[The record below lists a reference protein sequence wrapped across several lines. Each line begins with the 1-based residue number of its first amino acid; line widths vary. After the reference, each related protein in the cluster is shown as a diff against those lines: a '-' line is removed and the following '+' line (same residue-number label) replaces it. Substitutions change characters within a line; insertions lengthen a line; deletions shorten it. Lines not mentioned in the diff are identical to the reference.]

1 MPTRILLRLLLLAG
15 LAAPLCALALGV
27 GPLEVRSAL
36 NQNLEAEIPLIVNHP
51 AELVGLTVQIPRQQE
66 FDRVGIERLEFLSKL
81 RFAVQTTPGGAGII
95 KVTSI
100 QPIREPS
107 FDLLVEVIWPRGRLL
122 RAFPV
127 QLDPE
132 LYANRRQPAPPP
144 LIEAPPAALPLAAAP
159 PVTTTAPATPSLPP
173 APPVSFE
180 GASFYGPVRRGENL
194 TRIANQVRPSTAISI
209 PEMMSI
215 LVAGNPEAF
224 ANGNPNTLRVGAV
237 LKVPSSQALGV
248 SGAPAPVPDVAAVT
262 PAEPVESPPVLPV
275 SPLEEAAVSP
285 APVAPPL
292 VAPLPPETA
301 PAVAESTPPPMAIPP
316 PQEIVPQTTIPQ
328 PEPQPAPAQSAP
340 PPSAATETPPPPV
353 AETPPPPVAETS
365 PPKPAALH
373 QEPGMDWLSNPVV
386 WIAIAL
392 ILLAVGS
399 VLLLPLL
406 RRPARPTTTTI
417 GEPSA
422 VSVEEPGE
430 AAARSDTRVSVRR
443 ETRSKRPVLAAAE
456 ETAAARLSPMA
467 EPVVKP
473 DLKAAATPPPKPI
486 DELLKDIDF
495 SLSDE
500 RPRATT
506 GGKETSPAHG
516 GAARRM
522 PDAEP
527 PTASVTRTP
536 GPSAPAAPAKPAT
549 PASVPTTPQPLVEP
563 LSELP
568 SGLQFDKLDFDLG
581 DLGLDST
588 RKPVELP
595 PLELKPSAPAKPAD
609 RAALDLNL
617 PDIKPPTRSEP
628 TAEPP
633 QASDLKFEFTDV
645 NQEQMRNREDL
656 ARLDEELQ
664 SFGGGLDLGKMALG
678 APPGGADAG
687 ADYVETKLD
696 LAAAYLDMGDQV
708 GARGL
713 LEDVLQEG
721 DAAQKKRAEDL
732 LKKLG

>member
-15 LAAPLCALALGV
+15 LAAPLYALALGV

-36 NQNLEAEIPLIVNHP
+36 NQNLEAEIPLIVNNP

-81 RFAVQTTPGGAGII
+81 RFAVQTTPSGPNFI

-122 RAFPV
+122 RTFPV
-127 QLDPE
+127 HLDPE
-132 LYANRRQPAPPP
+132 LYANRRQPSPPP
-144 LIEAPPAALPLAAAP
+144 VETPLFAAPAVETP
-159 PVTTTAPATPSLPP
+159 PVTTAPSTPSLPP

-180 GASFYGPVRRGENL
+180 GASFYGPVKRGENL
-194 TRIANQVRPSTAISI
+194 TRIANQIRPSTAISV
-209 PEMMSI
+209 PEMMAI

-224 ANGNPNTLRVGAV
+224 TNGNPNTLRAGAV
-237 LKVPSSQALGV
+237 LRVPSAQALGL
-248 SGAPAPVPDVAAVT
+248 SGAPTPTPVPDVAAVT
-262 PAEPVESPPVLPV
+262 PIEPEASSPTLPASPP
-275 SPLEEAAVSP
+275 EAAVAP
-285 APVAPPL
+285 APVEAPP
-292 VAPLPPETA
+292 VAPLPAEMASTA
-301 PAVAESTPPPMAIPP
+301 AESTPPMPIPP

-328 PEPQPAPAQSAP
+328 VEPQPVPAEGMP
-340 PPSAATETPPPPV
+340 PPAATETLPPV
-353 AETPPPPVAETS
+353 AETPPPQPEPAPVAKPPAPLQET
-365 PPKPAALH
+365 
-373 QEPGMDWLSNPVV
+373 GMGWLSNPVV

-392 ILLAVGS
+392 IVLAVGS

-406 RRPARPTTTTI
+406 RRPARPATR
-417 GEPSA
+417 ESSAPSA
-422 VSVEEPGE
+422 DIEETGE
-430 AAARSDTRVSVRR
+430 VAARSETRTSVRR
-443 ETRSKRPVLAAAE
+443 SEAKSKWPIPDATE
-456 ETAAARLSPMA
+456 ETAAVRPTPTVK
-467 EPVVKP
+467 PVVKP
-473 DLKAAATPPPKPI
+473 VPKAVATPPPKPI

-495 SLSDE
+495 NLGDE
-500 RPRATT
+500 RPRTATE
-506 GGKETSPAHG
+506 GKEVSPVRG
-516 GAARRM
+516 GEARRM

-536 GPSAPAAPAKPAT
+536 IPTPIPTPS
-549 PASVPTTPQPLVEP
+549 SPQPVLEP

-568 SGLQFDKLDFDLG
+568 SGLQLDKLDFDLG
-581 DLGLDST
+581 DLGLDSA

-595 PLELKPSAPAKPAD
+595 PLELKPATPSKSAD
-609 RAALDLNL
+609 WSALDLKL
-617 PDIKPPTRSEP
+617 PDIEPSTRSEP
-628 TAEPP
+628 ATEPP
-633 QASDLKFEFTDV
+633 KASDLKFEFTDV
-645 NQEQMRNREDL
+645 NQEQVRNREDL

-664 SFGGGLDLGKMALG
+664 SFGGELDLGKMALSS
-678 APPGGADAG
+678 PPGDDKAG
-687 ADYVETKLD
+687 ADYVETQLD

-721 DAAQKKRAEDL
+721 DTAQKKRAEDL

>member
-36 NQNLEAEIPLIVNHP
+36 NQNLEAEIPLIVNNP

-66 FDRVGIERLEFLSKL
+66 FDRTGIERLEFLSKL
-81 RFAVQTTPGGAGII
+81 RFAVQTTPGGTGII
-95 KVTSI
+95 RVTSI

-122 RAFPV
+122 RTFPV
-127 QLDPE
+127 HLDPE
-132 LYANRRQPAPPP
+132 LYANRRQPSPPL
-144 LIEAPPAALPLAAAP
+144 LIEAPVVMPLAASP
-159 PVTTTAPATPSLPP
+159 PVTTTAPTTPSLPS

-194 TRIANQVRPSTAISI
+194 TRIANQVRPSTAISV

-237 LKVPSSQALGV
+237 LKVPSPQALGV
-248 SGAPAPVPDVAAVT
+248 SGAPAPVPDVAAVN
-262 PAEPVESPPVLPV
+262 PVEPVESPPVLPV
-275 SPLEEAAVSP
+275 SPPEEAAVSP
-285 APVAPPL
+285 APVALPP
-292 VAPLPPETA
+292 VAPPPTETA
-301 PAVAESTPPPMAIPP
+301 PAVVESTPPPMSIPP

-328 PEPQPAPAQSAP
+328 PEPQPALAQSTP
-340 PPSAATETPPPPV
+340 PPSAATETPTPPVTATPPPSV
-353 AETPPPPVAETS
+353 AETPPPKPVA
-365 PPKPAALH
+365 PP
-373 QEPGMDWLSNPVV
+373 QEAGMDWLSNPVV

-392 ILLAVGS
+392 IVLAVGS

-406 RRPARPTTTTI
+406 RRPTTTTI

-422 VSVEEPGE
+422 VSVGEPGE

-443 ETRSKRPVLAAAE
+443 ETRSKRPVPAAAE
-456 ETAAARLSPMA
+456 ETAAARLSSMA
-467 EPVVKP
+467 EPVVKS
-473 DLKAAATPPPKPI
+473 DLKAAATLPPKPI

-495 SLSDE
+495 SLGDE
-500 RPRATT
+500 RPRAATE
-506 GGKETSPAHG
+506 GKKISPAHG

-536 GPSAPAAPAKPAT
+536 SSSAPASPAKPAT
-549 PASVPTTPQPLVEP
+549 PAPVPTTPQSLVEP

-609 RAALDLNL
+609 WAVLDLSL
-617 PDIKPPTRSEP
+617 PDIKPPTPSEP
-628 TAEPP
+628 TLEPP
-633 QASDLKFEFTDV
+633 KASDLKFEFTDV
-645 NQEQMRNREDL
+645 NQEQVRNREDL

-678 APPGGADAG
+678 SPPGGADAG
-687 ADYVETKLD
+687 ADYLETKLD

-732 LKKLG
+732 LKKLS